1 MLQDALK
8 YASVNTKLL
17 KEVYIICVEHYLES
31 GKQHQALELLDG
43 LKAELIIECCQ
54 RMVYK
59 AQSYLKSS
67 LHDKVRTSYME
78 VLGSLHPRLEK
89 AAGIMGDKFPSE
101 IPLQEVRNMHLLHLE
116 FGKRV
121 AMKDYCSI
129 PSCSKILSDC
139 IGDLFKT
146 TGDPFEIYCKVRKLT
161 CLLRLPLEEG
171 VLEMIRQ
178 AIHTENVLLIC
189 NFMR

>member
-1 MLQDALK
+1 MLQDAVK

-17 KEVYIICVEHYLES
+17 KEAYIICVEHYVES
-31 GKQHQALELLDG
+31 GKQHQALELLDS

-59 AQSYLKSS
+59 AQSYLKCS
-67 LHDKVRTSYME
+67 LHDKVRTSYVE
-78 VLGSLHPRLEK
+78 VLSSLRPRLEK
-89 AAGIMGDKFPSE
+89 AAGMVGDKFPTDV
-101 IPLQEVRNMHLLHLE
+101 PLQEVRNIHLLHLE

-121 AMKDYCSI
+121 SVKDYCSVL
-129 PSCSKILSDC
+129 SCSKILSEC
-139 IGDLFKT
+139 IGNLLST
-146 TGDPFEIYCKVRKLT
+146 TGDPYEIYCKVGKLT
-161 CLLRLPLEEG
+161 CLLQLPLEEG

-189 NFMR
+189 NVMR

>member
-8 YASVNTKLL
+8 YASVHTKLL
-17 KEVYIICVEHYLES
+17 KEAYIICVEHYLES
-31 GKQHQALELLDG
+31 GKQYQALELLDS

-59 AQSYLKSS
+59 AQSYLQRS

-78 VLGSLHPRLEK
+78 VLSSLQPRLEK
-89 AAGIMGDKFPSE
+89 AAGNLGDNFPSE

-116 FGKRV
+116 CGKRV

-129 PSCSKILSDC
+129 PSCSQILSEC
-139 IGDLFKT
+139 IGELFKT

-189 NFMR
+189 NVMR

>member
-17 KEVYIICVEHYLES
+17 KEAYIICVEHYLES
-31 GKQHQALELLDG
+31 GKQHQALELLDS

-59 AQSYLKSS
+59 AQSYLTSS
-67 LHDKVRTSYME
+67 LHDRVRTSYME

-101 IPLQEVRNMHLLHLE
+101 IPLQEVRNMHLLHVE
-116 FGKRV
+116 FAKRV

-129 PSCSKILSDC
+129 LSCSKILSEC

-146 TGDPFEIYCKVRKLT
+146 TGDPFEIYCKVEKLT

-178 AIHTENVLLIC
+178 VIHTENVLLMC
-189 NFMR
+189 NIMR